1 MSGMFKFF
9 LIAVLAVSSL
19 AILVSAYKTKRFF
32 SCVFLSAL
40 QGIIAIF
47 AVNAAGLVT
56 DISLP
61 LNGYTIAS
69 SIIGGTPAVIGLLIL
84 ETVF

>member
-1 MSGMFKFF
+1 MSSLFKFCV
-9 LIAVLAVSSL
+9 IASL
-19 AILVSAYKTKRFF
+19 AIACLIIIVAAYKTKRFF

-61 LNGYTIAS
+61 LNGYTIIS